1 MIHHKQNDHK
11 NYQDQSSGERGGR
24 GRGRGRGGRGRGRG
38 GRGGSE
44 QFNDEE

>member
-1 MIHHKQNDHK
+1 MIHHKPNDHK
-11 NYQDQSSGERGGR
+11 NHQDQSSGERGGR

-44 QFNDEE
+44 